1 MHGKREYGDY
11 QTPID
16 FAEKVCRYLHDC
28 CRIKPSAVVE
38 PTCGIGGFLKSSL
51 LFEANEYYGIE
62 INAEYCRICRNF
74 ISEEKVKIIHSDF
87 FSFSSKSLIKDKR
100 QVLVLG
106 NPPWVT
112 NSTLSVLASDNL
124 PVKANF
130 KGLKGIEAI
139 TGAGN
144 FDI

>member
-1 MHGKREYGDY
+1 MRCNGACSIRGQSHWTIAFKGYSIMHGKREYGDY

-16 FAEKVCRYLHDC
+16 FAEKVCRYLRDC

-87 FSFSSKSLIKDKR
+87 FSFS
-100 QVLVLG
+100 
-106 NPPWVT
+106 PT
-112 NSTLSVLASDNL
+112 NSTLSRSSLISHNISLILLL
-124 PVKANF
+124 PF
-130 KGLKGIEAI
+130 S
-139 TGAGN
+139 
-144 FDI
+144 